1 MAPEQ
6 SVRRPASVTVVVVL
20 TWFAAV
26 VSIAGGVVALL
37 LSAEELAVADISEAS
52 ANIYGWT
59 SIVIGAAAALVAIGL
74 GSGSSLARALVSL
87 LMVARMG
94 VGLWAIISLPEGIV
108 AGVVTIVLAL
118 IVLFLLWNG
127 KASAYFAAE

>member
-1 MAPEQ
+1 VAPEQ

>member
-52 ANIYGWT
+52 AIIYGWT

>member
-1 MAPEQ
+1 MASEQ
-6 SVRRPASVTVVVVL
+6 SVRRPASVTIVVVL
-20 TWFAAV
+20 TWFAAA

-37 LSAEELAVADISEAS
+37 LSAEELAAADIPEAS
-52 ANIYGWT
+52 ANVYGWT

-74 GSGSSLARALVSL
+74 GSGSSLARGLVSL

-108 AGVVTIVLAL
+108 AGVITIVLAL

-127 KASAYFAAE
+127 KASDYFAAQ

>member
-1 MAPEQ
+1 VASEQ

-37 LSAEELAVADISEAS
+37 LSAEELAAADIAEAS
-52 ANIYGWT
+52 ANVYGWT
-59 SIVIGAAAALVAIGL
+59 SIVIGAAAALLAIGL

-108 AGVVTIVLAL
+108 AGVITIALAL

-127 KASAYFAAE
+127 KASDYFAAE

>member
-1 MAPEQ
+1 MASEQ

-37 LSAEELAVADISEAS
+37 LSAEELAAADISEAS
-52 ANIYGWT
+52 ANVYGWT

-108 AGVVTIVLAL
+108 AGVITIALAL

-127 KASAYFAAE
+127 KASAYFAAA

>member
-1 MAPEQ
+1 VASEQ

-37 LSAEELAVADISEAS
+37 LSAEELAAADIAEAS
-52 ANIYGWT
+52 ANVYGWT
-59 SIVIGAAAALVAIGL
+59 SIVIGAAAALLAIGL

-108 AGVVTIVLAL
+108 AGVITIALAL

-127 KASAYFAAE
+127 KAGDYFAAE